1 MNKKLG
7 EDIDKDI
14 HHQLL
19 SSYIKFIEAF
29 SPVLSKAEEYQMN
42 IISENIINPTEIN
55 KNKLETINRLY
66 SLLVD
71 MVPKFME
78 FAQIEDEMEKFY
90 E

>member
-29 SPVLSKAEEYQMN
+29 SPVLSKVEEYQMN

-55 KNKLETINRLY
+55 KNKLETINKLY
-66 SLLVD
+66 GLLAD

>member
-19 SSYIKFIEAF
+19 KSYIIFIEAF
-29 SPVLSKAEEYQMN
+29 SPVLSKVEEYQIN
-42 IISENIINPTEIN
+42 VSSENIINPSDSN
-55 KNKLETINRLY
+55 KNKLETINKLHN
-66 SLLVD
+66 LLTD

-78 FAQIEDEMEKFY
+78 FAQLEYELEKYF